1 MERRSIHRV
10 LTGAILFSVVWGTSG
25 WAKSRFIR
33 RLAGIKGRETAA
45 AAEPIRWQPDLKSAQ
60 RLALESGRPILIVMG
75 GDRCAY
81 CKKLEVETL
90 GDAATANYVNTSFVP
105 VHLHWER
112 DQRAA
117 RILEV
122 KALPTCVV
130 LSPEAD
136 LLGSVEGFVK
146 PSEFAQLLHQS
157 LEYQR
162 KLQEEQEPA
171 DGQTR

>member
-1 MERRSIHRV
+1 MERRSIHWV
-10 LTGAILFSVVWGTSG
+10 LAGAILFSVVWGTSG
-25 WAKSRFIR
+25 SAKPRFIR
-33 RLAGIKGRETAA
+33 RLAGIKGRETA

-60 RLALESGRPILIVMG
+60 RLAQETGRPILIVMG

-90 GDAATANYVNTSFVP
+90 GDAATANYVNNSFVP

-146 PSEFAQLLHQS
+146 PSEFTQLLHQS
-157 LEYQR
+157 LEFQH
-162 KLQEEQEPA
+162 KLQGDQEPA
-171 DGQTR
+171 NGQAR

>member
-1 MERRSIHRV
+1 MERRRV
-10 LTGAILFSVVWGTSG
+10 RWVLMGAILFSVVWGTSG

-45 AAEPIRWQPDLKSAQ
+45 EPIRWQPDLKAAQ
-60 RLALESGRPILIVMG
+60 RLAQESGRPILIVMG

-81 CKKLEVETL
+81 CKKLEAETL
-90 GDAATANYVNTSFVP
+90 GDAATANYVNASFVP

-117 RILEV
+117 QILEI

-146 PSEFAQLLHQS
+146 PQEFTQLLHES
-157 LEYQR
+157 LEFQR
-162 KLQEEQEPA
+162 KLQAGVDPSG
-171 DGQTR
+171 GQNR